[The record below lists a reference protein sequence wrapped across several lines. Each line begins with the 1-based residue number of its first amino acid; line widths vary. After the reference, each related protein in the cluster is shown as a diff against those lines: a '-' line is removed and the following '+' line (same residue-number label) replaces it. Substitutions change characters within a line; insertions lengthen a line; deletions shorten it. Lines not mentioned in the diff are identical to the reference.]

1 MSGQQIDFDRIN
13 QAALASLESLLS
25 RWLPGGKVNGGEYV
39 AGSLDG
45 EAGRSLSV
53 NLTSGVWRD
62 FAGDSGGSDPVSLFA
77 AVRNLKMGEAARL
90 LAQELG
96 VDPGGNGAGPARA
109 KVTSTPVGGLLGKKT
124 DPWRVTPEVPAHAPP
139 PPDTFSRK
147 AGDRW
152 VTCPLAARW
161 TYRDRE
167 GAVLFHVCRFQN
179 PDGGKEVVPQTFCY
193 TLDEKEA
200 WRWKAYPEPRPLY
213 GLDRLAQAK
222 PAAPILLAEGEKTAD
237 AASRLFLDMVAMT
250 WPGGSKAVKKANF
263 KPLKGRR
270 VSIWPD
276 ADKPGFEAALALAA
290 KSKEVGAVELSIIA
304 PPADSPEGW
313 DLADAEAE
321 GWTPEQVAEHLK
333 ANSLD
338 VAAFE
343 TLARERYG
351 IEAKD
356 SAKRGGSTAS
366 GWFPFRVK
374 ADGVHFLEDDG
385 EPSWLCSPLSVLAMT
400 RDGEGRE
407 WGRLLEVE
415 DSDGTRHRWA
425 MPMSALAGDGQE
437 YRRELLSMGLRL
449 ASGKGPRRLHD
460 FLTLSRP
467 EARARCVSRVGWHGR
482 RFVLPDCVH
491 GPQDGEEVLLQGGP
505 ADHAFRVAGSLQD
518 WRESVG
524 RYCVGNSRLVLAV
537 SAALAAPLLALAG
550 AESGGFHLVG
560 GSSCGKTTAL
570 RVAGSVCGGGGL
582 SGYLRQWRA
591 TDNALESV
599 SSGSCDCLLTLD
611 ELGQADAKTAGAVA
625 YMLTNGQGKARARR
639 DGTARKP
646 QEWRILFISSGEI
659 TLADK
664 VREDGRGRAMA
675 GQQVRVV
682 DLQADAGAGLGLFEN
697 IHGFENG
704 NAFSRHLGEVS
715 ARVYGSPLRAFLEKL
730 TAKYDEAAQTAATDV
745 RAFVEQVCPA
755 DADGQVKRV
764 AGRFGLVA
772 AAGELGVTFGVLPWP
787 KGEARNAAAR
797 CFRDW
802 LVARG
807 GTGAAEVTAGL
818 AQVRAFLEAHGSS
831 RFEDLDGGEN
841 QRIINR
847 AGYRQKVDGQTRYCI
862 FPEAFKREVCAGLNE
877 KTVCTALVKCGALV
891 PDGGRNTRVVR
902 TPDGLKRFY
911 VITPAVF
918 VGNTVSSGN
927 NGNGGNNGVD
937 AGDNLLPNGGNSL
950 VTAVTETVDGEAC
963 YHCYRDGNEGGN
975 SDNPHECS
983 VVTALPVLPLKSD
996 REEKRQLVL
1005 MWDGPDEV
1013 EI

>member
-1 MSGQQIDFDRIN
+1 MSAHETDFRRVLDAAGLAPVEIITDGVLHRCPTADKPNGKDGAYIAHLDEPATIWWMNHRTNQSDTWTAKSAKKMSPAERAAFKQRIERDRAAR
-13 QAALASLESLLS
+13 QEATAALHAEKAALAQRIYESAPVCPADHPYLVKKGVPPLGGLRLARDGRIIVPVLGDDGKIQSLQFIEDDGTKRFLT
-25 RWLPGGKVNGGEYV
+25 GGKMAGGYFAIKAPGDKAGPLRIAEGYATGATIHQATGATVLCAFNAGNLLAV
-39 AGSLDG
+39 AEMARARYPDREIIVCADDDLTEGNPGLTKATEAAGAINAKLAVPVFLDH
-45 EAGRSLSV
+45 AGRS
-53 NLTSGVWRD
+53 D
-62 FAGDSGGSDPVSLFA
+62 FNDMATEQGLD
-77 AVRNLKMGEAARL
+77 AVRA
-90 LAQELG
+90 
-96 VDPGGNGAGPARA
+96 
-109 KVTSTPVGGLLGKKT
+109 
-124 DPWRVTPEVPAHAPP
+124 
-139 PPDTFSRK
+139 
-147 AGDRW
+147 
-152 VTCPLAARW
+152 
-161 TYRDRE
+161 
-167 GAVLFHVCRFQN
+167 
-179 PDGGKEVVPQTFCY
+179 
-193 TLDEKEA
+193 
-200 WRWKAYPEPRPLY
+200 
-213 GLDRLAQAK
+213 GLDQAK
-222 PAAPILLAEGEKTAD
+222 A
-237 AASRLFLDMVAMT
+237 
-250 WPGGSKAVKKANF
+250 
-263 KPLKGRR
+263 
-270 VSIWPD
+270 
-276 ADKPGFEAALALAA
+276 
-290 KSKEVGAVELSIIA
+290 
-304 PPADSPEGW
+304 
-313 DLADAEAE
+313 
-321 GWTPEQVAEHLK
+321 PEQAP
-333 ANSLD
+333 
-338 VAAFE
+338 
-343 TLARERYG
+343 
-351 IEAKD
+351 AKP
-356 SAKRGGSTAS
+356 TAS
-366 GWFPFRVK
+366 GWFPFKVK
-374 ADGVHFLEDDG
+374 ADGVYFLEDDG

-415 DSDGTRHRWA
+415 DSDGKRHRWA

-449 ASGKGPRRLHD
+449 ASGKGPKRLHD

-482 RFVLPDCVH
+482 RFVLPDGVYGH
-491 GPQDGEEVLLQGGP
+491 QDGEEVILQGGP
-505 ADHAFRVAGSLQD
+505 TDHAFRVAGSLQD

-524 RYCVGNSRLVLAV
+524 RYCVGNSRLALAA
-537 SAALAAPLLALAG
+537 SAALAAPLLALTG
-550 AESGGFHLVG
+550 AESGGFHFVG

-646 QEWRILFISSGEI
+646 QEWRILFLSSGEI

-704 NAFSRHLGEVS
+704 NAFSRHLGEAS
-715 ARVYGSPLRAFLEKL
+715 ARLYGSPLRAFLEKL
-730 TAKYDEAAQTAATDV
+730 TVQYDEAAQTAATDV
-745 RAFVEQVCPA
+745 RAFVEQVCPG

-772 AAGELGVTFGVLPWP
+772 AAGELGIALDVLPWP
-787 KGEARNAAAR
+787 KDEARNAAAR

-802 LVARG
+802 LDARG

-841 QRIINR
+841 QRIVNR

-877 KTVCTALVKCGALV
+877 KTVCAALLKCGALL

-911 VITPAVF
+911 IITPAVF
-918 VGNTVSSGN
+918 VGNTVSRGN

-937 AGDNLLPNGGNSL
+937 AGENLLPSGGNRL
-950 VTAVTETVDGEAC
+950 VTAVTGTVGGEAC
-963 YHCYRDGNEGGN
+963 FHCYRDGNEGGN
-975 SDNPHECS
+975 SGNPHEYS
-983 VVTALPVLPLKSD
+983 VVTALPVLPPKSD
-996 REEKRQLVL
+996 SGEKKQPVR